1 MVDKLNKK
9 TENNIYLNPPKN
21 DNKRIIKESRSTDTM
36 KTLYNNNNNNNLNK
50 IFKENILR
58 NEEEINNE
66 KNRRYKI
73 RSVVKL
79 IKKNKILSILD
90 RKNMTKEEE
99 NKIIEKIKYNEDNP
113 KGEKENNHKD
123 KIISILKE
131 EIENFILFYNNNNN
145 NTHDKKDGQENKK
158 EEKKNHKNYD
168 WSIIEQ
174 LIIKIK
180 VDLIDIINC
189 FLLISNELIDSK
201 NKLNLCNE
209 YIKLM
214 IRFYKR
220 DYLNENNIEKIHIK
234 ILRILYRAET
244 ICTGNKYKY
253 EILGNLFHIFLVE
266 KMFNEND
273 LNYFQN
279 EEEKLI
285 IEIAK
290 IVKFIIIYFYED
302 NDNNIE
308 NEYYNKFKNTKIFN
322 KNIIYF
328 TYVTKYLNSF
338 LNIQQD

>member
-1 MVDKLNKK
+1 MKKKL
-9 TENNIYLNPPKN
+9 I
-21 DNKRIIKESRSTDTM
+21 M
-36 KTLYNNNNNNNLNK
+36 K
-50 IFKENILR
+50 
-58 NEEEINNE
+58 

-99 NKIIEKIKYNEDNP
+99 NKIIEKIKSNEDNP

-123 KIISILKE
+123 KITSIIKE

-158 EEKKNHKNYD
+158 DEKMNHKNYD

-201 NKLNLCNE
+201 NKLNICNE

-302 NDNNIE
+302 NDNNTE